1 MTQASP
7 EVDVSSPFVKAN
19 LGFRLLLEVALL
31 AGIVVASIQ
40 NYDGATVWI
49 ASVVGVTIAAG
60 LWGVFAVPN
69 DPSRSGNTV
78 VATPGAVRLAIE
90 LALFALVAVWLANA
104 ESYVF
109 AALLGG
115 GAIVHYAVWPARIR
129 WLLAH

>member
-1 MTQASP
+1 MTQALP
-7 EVDVSSPFVKAN
+7 EVDVSSSFVKAN
-19 LGFRLLLEVALL
+19 LGFRLLLEIGLL
-31 AGIVVASIQ
+31 AGIVVASVQ

-49 ASVVGVTIAAG
+49 ASIIGVTVAAS

-69 DPSRSGNTV
+69 DPSRSGKTV
-78 VATPGAVRLAIE
+78 VATPGVVRLVIE
-90 LALFALVAVWLANA
+90 LALFALVTAWLATA

-115 GAIVHYAVWPARIR
+115 GAIVHYAAWPARIR